1 MPIIVNL
8 DVMFGPAVKATSRSV
23 AVLIVLAAHLGLAH
37 LLMRGDRGSAKHLE
51 TPALSVAWIR
61 AASPVRS
68 AAAAGPA
75 APQRPARAALAAL
88 AITRQADGP
97 VANAIHL
104 PAATAA
110 PRADGPADHSRSAAT
125 AALPDRPASAPL
137 NLRLPGR
144 TPAQRG
150 PAEAARDAHQSPA
163 LDHGQRLA
171 RDLGTDTRLVETVT
185 DQGRRYVSGRSC
197 IELRSS
203 QASHL
208 DPFNASTQPSPKL
221 ASRC

>member
-23 AVLIVLAAHLGLAH
+23 AVLIVLAAHVGLVH
-37 LLMRGDRGSAKHLE
+37 LLMRGDRRIAVQPE
-51 TPALSVAWIR
+51 THALTMVWIR

-68 AAAAGPA
+68 APAEGTA
-75 APQRPARAALAAL
+75 APQRPVRAAQPTTRLAVE
-88 AITRQADGP
+88 P
-97 VANAIHL
+97 VGNAIHV
-104 PAATAA
+104 PALIVA
-110 PRADGPADHSRSAAT
+110 PSADRPADHNRSATA
-125 AALPDRPASAPL
+125 AALPDPPASAPL
-137 NLRLPGR
+137 DLRLPTR
-144 TPAQRG
+144 APAQRG
-150 PAEAARDAHQSPA
+150 LAEAARDAHQPRP

-203 QASHL
+203 QASRL

-221 ASRC
+221 AGRC